1 MAAILLDGHTSWEMN
16 RTEEGHREYT
26 IVHRVRALSGD
37 GPAIVATTPGLP
49 LIGSLWLVDND
60 VDLWAF
66 CWPNMRVRPDKTEQP
81 NTTWT
86 VEQLFST
93 KPLRRCQDTEIEDP
107 LLEPQA
113 IRGSTIKENTLE
125 GVPLED
131 RNGDVIQSISF
142 EPIEGLSFDAS
153 RPQVTIGQNVGT
165 LELGLITSMIDTV
178 NDDVLW
184 GLPARKIKLS
194 DISWSRKVFG
204 TCGFYYTRAF
214 TFEIKNTEL
223 GFDEKWR
230 EKGSKLLRK
239 DGTLT
244 EPDDWEIATDLKG
257 DIDGEKLIT
266 PAGGRA
272 AGDGDEGIR
281 DIEYYS
287 ESNFLLLGIP
297 TVIGL

>member
-1 MAAILLDGHTSWEMN
+1 
-16 RTEEGHREYT
+16 
-26 IVHRVRALSGD
+26 
-37 GPAIVATTPGLP
+37 
-49 LIGSLWLVDND
+49 
-60 VDLWAF
+60 
-66 CWPNMRVRPDKTEQP
+66 
-81 NTTWT
+81 
-86 VEQLFST
+86 
-93 KPLRRCQDTEIEDP
+93 LRRCQDTEIEDP